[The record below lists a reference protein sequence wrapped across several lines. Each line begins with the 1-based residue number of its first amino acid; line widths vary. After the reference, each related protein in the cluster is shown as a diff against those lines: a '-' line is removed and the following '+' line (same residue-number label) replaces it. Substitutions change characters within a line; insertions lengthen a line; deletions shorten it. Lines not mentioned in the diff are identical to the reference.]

1 MERSNSI
8 MTVKVLFFGATADEV
23 GKREVELSFD
33 KPVNVQE
40 AFAGILVEFPGL
52 NHHKLLFARNQ
63 EYINGPE
70 MVEDGDELALFT
82 AVSGG

>member
-1 MERSNSI
+1 MNVR
-8 MTVKVLFFGATADEV
+8 VLFFGATTDAA

-33 KPVNVQE
+33 RPVNAGE
-40 AFAGILVEFPGL
+40 AFAGILEKFPAL

-63 EYINGPE
+63 EYIKGDE
-70 MVEDGDELALFT
+70 MIAEGDELAVFT